1 MRMKR
6 RIQCCNSVR
15 IFLSRIIVVLLNYG
29 KIYELKIIHVQKRL
43 KKNFRNNFDERYK

>member
-1 MRMKR
+1 MLQ
-6 RIQCCNSVR
+6 QCEN
-15 IFLSRIIVVLLNYG
+15 IFKENNCRFVLLNYG